1 VIQPRLC
8 QKLLLTFTG
17 ITLPAIGIIL
27 PAIHST
33 PLVLLTPFAKRA
45 FLQGSTVDY
54 FTVLKVMSMLE
65 KAQTDA
71 GQKTK
76 SFFGGYTVTHQQSK
90 CTQNDRLYSTS

>member
-1 VIQPRLC
+1 MPC
-8 QKLLLTFTG
+8 YTSG
-17 ITLPAIGIIL
+17 
-27 PAIHST
+27 
-33 PLVLLTPFAKRA
+33 FADSFDQTN

-76 SFFGGYTVTHQQSK
+76 SFFGGYTVTFQQSK
-90 CTQNDRLYSTS
+90 STQNDRLYSTLLTLLNLSKIYIL